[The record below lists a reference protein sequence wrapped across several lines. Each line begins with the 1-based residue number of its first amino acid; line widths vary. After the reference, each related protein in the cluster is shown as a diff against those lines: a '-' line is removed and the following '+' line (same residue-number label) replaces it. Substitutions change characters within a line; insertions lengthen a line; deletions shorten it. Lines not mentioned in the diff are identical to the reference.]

1 MRTRTFSPDLMLAE
15 MTRLG
20 VSRRELSRR
29 LKPDNPEYA
38 RALLHKHLTRFYK
51 EPQVATVERYAE
63 ALGVTY
69 EALTVEDEESAE
81 VEALTQRLSELRRR
95 QERRTAA

>member
-38 RALLHKHLTRFYK
+38 RALLHKHLIRFYK
-51 EPQVATVERYAE
+51 EPQVATVERYAD

-69 EALTVEDEESAE
+69 EALTIEDEESAE